1 MPRGEQRPVTL
12 IDVARE
18 CGCSVGTVSM
28 VLNNTPLSGKLAHAT
43 RERVQSAA
51 KRLGYRPNSYARSL
65 RRKRSDIVGVVTF
78 DITDPFCAR
87 ILRGI
92 EQELAGASYL
102 PMIMDVHG
110 DEERFRHCVEVLL
123 DRRAEGL
130 IVVANWLPLDLNT
143 LTRFAKDLPIMVA
156 GREYEHAHISSVATD
171 NSAGAAAAF
180 DHLYQLGHRDIA
192 VLRGPMRLLDSSR
205 RWKAVQTRAAQ
216 LDVSLS
222 PELMF
227 DLPDS
232 LDANFCFEAAY
243 TATKSLL
250 AARRRFTAIHAFDDL
265 SALGCMRALA
275 ENGIRIP
282 RQCSVVGFDDI
293 PQAAQ
298 NFPSL
303 TTVRQPM
310 ETLGRTC
317 AKTVLTEIGT
327 EKDRGGPLL
336 LAPELVIRESTGSVA
351 AASA

>member
-1 MPRGEQRPVTL
+1 
-12 IDVARE
+12 
-18 CGCSVGTVSM
+18 M
-28 VLNNTPLSGKLAHAT
+28 VLNNAPLSGKLAHAT
-43 RERVQSAA
+43 RERVQLAA

-110 DEERFRHCVEVLL
+110 DEDRFRHCVEVLL

-143 LTRFAKDLPIMVA
+143 LTRFAGDLPIMVA
-156 GREYEHAHISSVATD
+156 GREYQHSNISSIATD
-171 NSAGAAAAF
+171 NSAGAGAAF
-180 DHLYQLGHRDIA
+180 DHLYQHGHRNIA

-205 RWKAVQTRAAQ
+205 RWQAVQTRAAH
-216 LDVSLS
+216 LKLTLN

-232 LDANFCFEAAY
+232 MDANFCFEAAY
-243 TATKSLL
+243 TATKKLL
-250 AARRRFTAIHAFDDL
+250 ACGRKFTAIHAFDDL

-275 ENGIRIP
+275 ESGVGVP
-282 RQCSVVGFDDI
+282 QECSVVGFDDI

-298 NFPSL
+298 SFPSL
-303 TTVRQPM
+303 STVRQPM

-317 AKTVLTEIGT
+317 AKSVLSEITGT
-327 EKDRGGPLL
+327 EREGAAPLL
-336 LAPELVIRESTGSVA
+336 LAPELVIRESTGTPA